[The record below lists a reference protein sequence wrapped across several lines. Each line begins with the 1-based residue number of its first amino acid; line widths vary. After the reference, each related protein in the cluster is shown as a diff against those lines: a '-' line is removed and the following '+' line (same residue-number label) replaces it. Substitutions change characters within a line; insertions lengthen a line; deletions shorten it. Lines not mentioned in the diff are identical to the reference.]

1 MMHLIKD
8 GQPLADCP
16 YCDEPLHLAPI
27 TTDFAG
33 GMHTNCYEKYGKDL
47 EMIDVEKVYDGHGMD
62 HPDADL
68 IVTSIGLSD
77 RDGEEYV
84 ESIALTLE
92 QADRL
97 IDKLAG
103 FVARERAN
111 RRENLREIRT
121 GS

>member
-1 MMHLIKD
+1 MHLIKD

-16 YCDEPLHLAPI
+16 YCDESLHLAPI

-33 GMHTNCYEKYGKDL
+33 GMHINCYEKYEEDL
-47 EMIDVEKVYDGHGMD
+47 EMIDVEKVYDGYGMD

-68 IVTSIGLSD
+68 TITSVGLSD

-84 ESIALTLE
+84 ESVALTLE

-111 RRENLREIRT
+111 RRENLRQFKAM
-121 GS
+121 G

>member
-33 GMHTNCYEKYGKDL
+33 GMHINCYEKFEEDL
-47 EMIDVEKVYDGHGMD
+47 EMIDVEKVYDGCGMD

-68 IVTSIGLSD
+68 IITSVGLSD
-77 RDGEEYV
+77 RGKTCGGSGQGV
-84 ESIALTLE
+84 NLLSL
-92 QADRL
+92 
-97 IDKLAG
+97 LAT
-103 FVARERAN
+103 
-111 RRENLREIRT
+111 I
-121 GS
+121 